1 MPRVTKRRKNLEAL
15 RKEIEGPMAAP
26 DALKMLKKEHSV
38 KFDPTIEVSFRLGID
53 TKVGDQNI
61 RSAVSLPGGTG
72 KEVRVAVVAKGDKVR
87 EATEAGADVA
97 GSEDLVEKI
106 GAGFLAF
113 DKLVAT
119 PDCMAMLSKMG
130 KVLGPKGLMPNP
142 KDGTVT
148 ADVGKTVKELKSGKV
163 SLRAEKDGGVVQVG
177 IGKLSFEDDRIL
189 SNLAAVYEA
198 VQKLK
203 PASVKG
209 IYIKSVHLSSTMGP
223 GIKLDLLRLPE
234 LSKHAAA

>member
-1 MPRVTKRRKNLEAL
+1 MPRLTKRRKNLEAL
-15 RKEIEGPMAAP
+15 RKEITGPMDAAE
-26 DALKMLKKEHSV
+26 ALKLLKKEHSV

-61 RSAVSLPGGTG
+61 RSTVTLPGGTG
-72 KEVRVAVVAKGDKVR
+72 KEVRVAVVAKGEKVR

-106 GAGFLAF
+106 GEGFLAF

-119 PDCMAMLSKMG
+119 PDAMAMLSKMG

-148 ADVGKTVKELKSGKV
+148 TDVAKTVKELKAGKV
-163 SLRAEKDGGVVQVG
+163 SVRAEKDGGIVQVG
-177 IGKLSFEDDRIL
+177 IGKLSFEDQRL
-189 SNLAAVYEA
+189 LKNLAAVYEA
-198 VQKLK
+198 IQKLK

-223 GIKLDLLRLPE
+223 GLKLDLLKLPE
-234 LSKHAAA
+234 LSKHVA

>member
-1 MPRVTKRRKNLEAL
+1 MPRITKRRKNLESV
-15 RKEIEGPMAAP
+15 RKEIEGPLGAA
-26 DALKMLKKEHSV
+26 DALKILKKELSV
-38 KFDPTIEVSFRLGID
+38 KFDPTVEVSFRLGVD

-97 GSEDLVEKI
+97 GSEDLVERI
-106 GAGFLAF
+106 GGGFLGF

-119 PDCMAMLSKMG
+119 PDAMAMLSKMG
-130 KVLGPKGLMPNP
+130 KMLGPKGLMPNP

-148 ADVGKTVKELKSGKV
+148 TEVGKTVRELKAGKV
-163 SLRAEKDGGVVQVG
+163 SLRTEKDGGIVQVG
-177 IGKLSFEDDRIL
+177 IGKLSFDDEKLLKNL
-189 SNLAAVYEA
+189 SAVYEA
-198 VQKLK
+198 ILKLK
-203 PASVKG
+203 PPSVKG
-209 IYIKSVHLSSTMGP
+209 VYIKSVHMSSTMGP

-234 LSKHAAA
+234 LSKHAA